1 MSHSADSITS
11 VDSDTEPW
19 LGSGSVSGSQA
30 GPHSARNVTV
40 VGGEKSR
47 QGMTFVSTLSSCLY
61 SFLEA

>member
-30 GPHSARNVTV
+30 GPHSARSVTV

-47 QGMTFVSTLSSCLY
+47 KGMTFVSFVSQ
-61 SFLEA
+61 FVF